1 MWKVLSQFYE
11 FYLVALPVRAWND
24 TKAFFGWNLRIL
36 IWPGLYLLGFLG
48 LIRYKGLEFA
58 MDEMISY
65 IFLSLIPVGIGVLL
79 IFAYNFVRA
88 PIRLVGEQRGRIA
101 DLERQ
106 VRPPEDRREA
116 IRARLEVAIREGN
129 ALLATL
135 VTRSAQWRFQIDL
148 GLTTQVAQW
157 TQRIYEFLSENLP
170 EYAGDFLPQA
180 QRQGFFI
187 GSPGSPLGSN
197 VTDLADEVRQCLTRL
212 REIIQRVG

>member
-1 MWKVLSQFYE
+1 MDELQLGPRAKRLAGLISDQSISDAVQRSVEAARKVR
-11 FYLVALPVRAWND
+11 ARAWND

-116 IRARLEVAIREGN
+116 IRARLEVAI
-129 ALLATL
+129 
-135 VTRSAQWRFQIDL
+135 
-148 GLTTQVAQW
+148 
-157 TQRIYEFLSENLP
+157 
-170 EYAGDFLPQA
+170 
-180 QRQGFFI
+180 
-187 GSPGSPLGSN
+187 
-197 VTDLADEVRQCLTRL
+197 
-212 REIIQRVG
+212 

>member
-1 MWKVLSQFYE
+1 MWNVLRQFYE

-24 TKAFFGWNLRIL
+24 TKAFFGWNVRIL

-48 LIRYKGLEFA
+48 LIRYKGWEFA
-58 MDEMISY
+58 IDEMVSNL
-65 IFLSLIPVGIGVLL
+65 FLSLIPVGIGALL
-79 IFAYNFVRA
+79 IFAYNFALV
-88 PIRLVGEQRGRIA
+88 PIRLMDEQRGKIA

-106 VRPPEDRREA
+106 VRPPEDRREP
-116 IRARLEVAIREGN
+116 IRATLEAAIREGN

-157 TQRIYEFLSENLP
+157 TQQIYEFLSENLP

-187 GSPGSPLGSN
+187 GSPLGSN
-197 VTDLADEVRQCLTRL
+197 VTDLADEVRQRLTRL